1 MNGTHAEP
9 PLGRSKGWLSPS
21 GTTIL
26 EAHYHFVGHR
36 HFLQSMAVIAARRA
50 RHRENLIEVN
60 EFAVAFGF
68 TATRGEQIAVA
79 RVGGSP

>member
-9 PLGRSKGWLSPS
+9 LLGRWKVWLSPS

-36 HFLQSMAVIAARRA
+36 HFLQSMVSS
-50 RHRENLIEVN
+50 RHVVLAIEK
-60 EFAVAFGF
+60 
-68 TATRGEQIAVA
+68 I
-79 RVGGSP
+79 